1 MWTQHAYPQQLAAFV
16 YDHWL
21 DESTDESEDIESELP
36 VLPMLEALISTAY
49 QASLLRE
56 EERPL
61 LFRVILAEPES
72 FASED
77 GPPDGLHTLIFDD
90 YIPYVPHELKSLV
103 HAASYYRSLLGV
115 RLDGLKGPQIW
126 GIVHS
131 GTRWLH
137 AQLGGRGPVPKLPPV
152 LVINVTGPGSL
163 EVCKGAVTI
172 GQLSEGRVFGPSTN
186 VFQSLWLQDI
196 FAETR
201 AERMDLHNQARLT
214 VDASWGSLDPKLTH
228 IIDQHMV
235 KRLLAA
241 IRAFRHGGTLVMVP
255 QDRAHEFYESNKYL
269 NLRYKFVQDEP
280 CARFRTLIV
289 SMMNTLAESGDQCK
303 HPISWDDYQKS
314 TDPRVAL
321 LDEAIFEM
329 SHLIAALSTVDGAVV
344 MTRRF
349 ELLGFGAEIRCDLA
363 DVSTVARALDLE
375 GTRLR
380 TESTRG
386 VGTRHRS
393 AYNMCHHCKDTLAI
407 VISQDG
413 GVRFIRWKD
422 DQVVYWDHQATFA
435 FSQSL

>member
-21 DESTDESEDIESELP
+21 DASGDEPADADCELP

-61 LFRVILAEPES
+61 LFRSILAEPES
-72 FASED
+72 FDSED
-77 GPPDGLHTLIFDD
+77 GPPEGLHTLIFDD
-90 YIPYVPHELKSLV
+90 YVPFVPQELKALV

-137 AQLGGRGPVPKLPPV
+137 AQLGGRGTVPKLPSA

-163 EVCKGAVTI
+163 EVCRGSVTV

-186 VFQSLWLQDI
+186 VFQSLWLQDM

-201 AERMDLHNQARLT
+201 AERMDLHNQARLN
-214 VDASWGSLDPKLTH
+214 VDADWAVLDPKLTH

-241 IRAFRHGGTLVMVP
+241 IRAFRHGGTLIMVP
-255 QDRAHEFYESNKYL
+255 PSRAQEFADSNRYI
-269 NLRYKFVQDEP
+269 NLRYKFVQNEP

-289 SMMNTLAESGDQCK
+289 NMMNTLAESEEKGK
-303 HPISWDDYQKS
+303 HPISWQDYQLS
-314 TDPRVAL
+314 TDPRVAS

-349 ELLGFGAEIRCDLA
+349 ELLGFGAEILCDLA

-375 GTRLR
+375 GTKCR

-393 AYNMCHHCKDTLAI
+393 AYQMCHQCKDTLSI

-413 GVRFIRWKD
+413 GVRFIRWQD

-435 FSQSL
+435 FSHSL